1 MTQLGLVTTE
11 QSNQATKNLD
21 LMSAQEIVTA
31 INTEDHKVAEAVELC
46 LPSIAEGATE
56 IAKRLKKGGR
66 VFIFGAGTSGR
77 LGVMNA
83 VGITEKYA
91 LKPGQINGVI
101 AGGDRA
107 LRFSIENSED
117 NREQAIKDLM
127 AFKPTKN
134 DIVFGISAGGGA
146 PYILQVLQDAQALG
160 LYTIGY
166 SSNANAKLKPFS
178 HTFINPVVGPEVL
191 TGSSRMKSG
200 SAQEMTLI
208 ALLESAVSL
217 ARGKSIKNNLSGII
231 KDFKKAAP
239 AVKKEIPRVT
249 KAINLIADA
258 LQAGGRV
265 FYFGAGP
272 SGRLGVLDA
281 SECWPTFGV
290 EHGTVNGRVEGGDAA
305 LRQLFQHTNDESAQ
319 AAKADFERTEVVGQG
334 DKAVSIAPPGKNAKD
349 IVIILENTP
358 YSMAA
363 LNEAKKRGLKTIIF
377 STQKEDP
384 VLPKMADAYI
394 NPKVPAVAVPL
405 ATKFVLNTLT
415 TASMVRVGKVLGN
428 RMVDVAVMNDKLK
441 DRAVR
446 IIADC
451 CREYLGVD
459 VVQEKA
465 ADLLAQAQAMAKKRG
480 EDDKRHVVPVAIV
493 MGALG
498 CDAKQA
504 RAWLDQDKLV
514 REVVKKHRRAA
525 TKAKTPRTVACLCAM
540 VKNIRAKSK

>member
-1 MTQLGLVTTE
+1 MT
-11 QSNQATKNLD
+11 
-21 LMSAQEIVTA
+21 AQEIVTA
-31 INTEDHKVAEAVELC
+31 INTEDYKVVKAVEDC
-46 LPSIAEGATE
+46 LPSITEAATKIAE
-56 IAKRLKKGGR
+56 RLKKGGR

-83 VGITEKYA
+83 VGITEKYG
-91 LKPGQINGVI
+91 LKAGQINGLI

-127 AFKPTKN
+127 AFKPTEN
-134 DIVFGISAGGGA
+134 DVVFGISAGGGA
-146 PYILQVLQDAQALG
+146 AYILQVLETGKENG

-166 SSNANAKLKPFS
+166 SSNKEAKLKQYS
-178 HTFINPVVGPEVL
+178 QTFINPFVGPEVL

-200 SAQEMTLI
+200 SAQAVTLMV
-208 ALLESAVSL
+208 LLESAV
-217 ARGKSIKNNLSGII
+217 AQFKGKTAKTIPSKII
-231 KDFKKAAP
+231 ADFKKAAP

-249 KAINLIADA
+249 KAVNLIADA
-258 LQAGGRV
+258 LQAGGHV

-305 LRQLFQHTNDESAQ
+305 LRQLFKHTKTKSAQ

-394 NPKVPAVAVPL
+394 NPKVSAVAVPL

-465 ADLLAQAQAMAKKRG
+465 ADLLAQAQALAKKRE
-480 EDDKRHVVPVAIV
+480 EDPNRHVVPVAIV

-514 REVVKKHRRAA
+514 REVVKKHRRSAK
-525 TKAKTPRTVACLCAM
+525 KAKTPRTVACLCAM